1 MTSNLYF
8 AYSIKRE
15 FNGLASLLRTVLPSV
30 AEKKKKKTRACDACS
45 VRKTK
50 CDDSRPCRHCVN
62 NNLECTELRQ
72 RKKSGPKN
80 LRKKTIAS
88 IQSISK
94 DSTSQSPDRDDSAR
108 SSESSLPGGLSIDLV
123 AVAEHLRTLPLELL
137 EVTSSFT
144 VTSISSSISET
155 VMGLSNTL
163 AATAGLPALAR
174 RLSALTYVAV
184 IFVVSKPQ
192 SELENSGSD
201 SPKIEQHLR
210 PQLQNHISSLF
221 SEYTKLLCF
230 LGSTTMEFEANY
242 HLALANL
249 HMYAIMK
256 LGSANHSQELIY
268 LRSAISHFQLLVTY
282 YGKEDVYMSEMHRLL
297 YVWERHALLFSPV
310 PAFRNSGVLVN
321 GPAQESGGYSQSI
334 LQAYHAML
342 GVLDDLLVFQHV
354 SEPYTWIYQGSPTGM
369 PLSYS
374 TTKAKLNELLRNIG
388 TDNVTLSTVI
398 RFLNFMLSFKVIQ
411 VFLKEL
417 SQGYVALELFEVIQ
431 QMNVVLDPTDPH
443 VRFYI
448 ELLGVVSQML
458 EALRAYLQVTAGE
471 QLGPDIIDSL
481 LQLSSSISFYMGH
494 RFEFNDPILSDW
506 FARLIGP
513 RQLQFMGEVFR
524 E

>member
-15 FNGLASLLRTVLPSV
+15 FNGLASLLPTVLPSI
-30 AEKKKKKTRACDACS
+30 AEKKKKSRACDACS

-62 NNLECTELRQ
+62 NNLKCTELRQ

-94 DSTSQSPDRDDSAR
+94 DSTSQSPEHDDSGR
-108 SSESSLPGGLSIDLV
+108 SSESGLPVGLAIDLV
-123 AVAEHLRTLPLELL
+123 TLAELLRTLPAELL
-137 EVTSSFT
+137 EVTSPFT
-144 VTSISSSISET
+144 VSSIASSISET
-155 VMGLSNTL
+155 VMGLSNDLTAT
-163 AATAGLPALAR
+163 AATGLPALAR
-174 RLSALTYVAV
+174 RLAVLTYVSV
-184 IFVVSKPQ
+184 IFAVLKPQ
-192 SELENSGSD
+192 SEHEISGSD
-201 SPKIEQHLR
+201 SPKVDKYLR

-221 SEYTKLLCF
+221 SDYFKLLCF
-230 LGSTTMEFEANY
+230 LDSNTMEFEANY

-268 LRSAISHFQLLVTY
+268 LRSAISHFQLLATY
-282 YGKEDVYMSEMHRLL
+282 YGKEDVHMSELHRLL
-297 YVWERHALLFSPV
+297 YVWERHALLFSPE
-310 PAFRNSGVLVN
+310 PAFRNTSVLVN
-321 GPAQESGGYSQSI
+321 YPTQESTSYSQSI
-334 LQAYHAML
+334 LLAYHAML

-354 SEPYTWIYQGSPTGM
+354 WEPYTWIYQRGPMDTQ
-369 PLSYS
+369 LSYS
-374 TTKAKLNELLRNIG
+374 TTKAKLDEILRNIG
-388 TDNVTLSTVI
+388 TGNVTVSTVV

-411 VFLKEL
+411 VFLQDL

-431 QMNVVLDPTDPH
+431 QVNVVLDPKDLR

-448 ELLGVVSQML
+448 EALGVVPQML

-471 QLGPDIIDSL
+471 QLSQGIIDSL
-481 LQLSSSISFYMGH
+481 LHLSSNISFYMGH
-494 RFEFNDPILSDW
+494 RFEFNDPILSNW

-513 RQLQFMGEVFR
+513 RQVHFV
-524 E
+524 